1 LSLLRNMDQRNSYS
15 IIYRNV
21 KNLRIEVSSDNVK
34 VIVPLGYDEKV
45 ESVIEKYEK
54 WINEK
59 IKKLKE
65 VQEISNGL
73 PLYNHGNLKEI
84 IENYVEEYG
93 KILKRKPEKILFRK
107 MKNRWASCHY
117 KDKKIIFNKKLKFLP
132 ESLIKYVVLHE
143 MCHLLVKNHRKEFY
157 LLVKKIDVDFENKE
171 KLLLCYKFKI
181 AGMI

>member
-1 LSLLRNMDQRNSYS
+1 MSQINNYS
-15 IIYRNV
+15 IIYRKV
-21 KNLRIEVSSDNVK
+21 KNLRIEVSRDNVK
-34 VIVPLGYDEKV
+34 VIVPLKYNEKV
-45 ESVIEKYEK
+45 ENVLGKYEK

-65 VQEISNGL
+65 VQEISNTL
-73 PLYNHGNLKEI
+73 PLYNHENLKEI

-93 KILKRKPEKILFRK
+93 KILKKKPEKILFRK

-143 MCHLLVKNHRKEFY
+143 MCHLIVKNHRKEFY
-157 LLVKKIDVDFENKE
+157 LLVKKIDENFENKE
-171 KLLLCYKFKI
+171 NLLLSYKFKTSM
-181 AGMI
+181 MI